1 MRERYLLTM
10 PARPAPRDLR
20 ASDSDRDRVVA
31 MLAAALGDG
40 RITQDE
46 HSERVAAALSARTLG
61 ELAGLTTDLA
71 PPAEQPVRIDDG
83 RVVAAVFGTRVRD
96 GRWVVPPVLTCSA
109 VCGEVNVDFREA
121 LLQERHVVLYAHA
134 VCGRVRLIVPA
145 GVEVVMGGTV
155 LLGRRR
161 GATAAQVPPDADIPV
176 IEVRSFVIA
185 GEILVRTPP
194 RQRRWVPRWRRPW
207 LS

>member
-1 MRERYLLTM
+1 
-10 PARPAPRDLR
+10 
-20 ASDSDRDRVVA
+20 

-40 RITQDE
+40 RLTHDE

-61 ELAGLTTDLA
+61 ELTVLTGDLA
-71 PPAEQPVRIDDG
+71 APADQPVRVDDG
-83 RVVAAVFGTRVRD
+83 RVVSGLFGTEVRN

-109 VCGEVNVDFREA
+109 FCGEVEVDFRQA
-121 LLQERHVVLYAHA
+121 LLQERRVVLYANA

-161 GATAAQVPPDADIPV
+161 GATVAAVPADTDIPV
-176 IEVRSFVIA
+176 IEVRSFVLG
-185 GEILVRTPP
+185 GEVLVRTPP
-194 RQRRWVPRWRRPW
+194 RPRRWLPRWRRPS

>member
-31 MLAAALGDG
+31 LLAAALGDG
-40 RITQDE
+40 RLTTDE
-46 HSERVAAALSARTLG
+46 HSERMAAALSARTLG
-61 ELAGLTTDLA
+61 DLARLTTDLA
-71 PPAEQPVRIDDG
+71 APAEQPVRVDDG
-83 RVVAAVFGTRVRD
+83 RVVAGLFCTVVRE

-109 VCGEVNVDFREA
+109 LCGEVNVDFREA

-134 VCGRVRLIVPA
+134 VFGRVRLIVPA
-145 GVEVVMGGTV
+145 GVEVVMSGTV

-161 GATAAQVPPDADIPV
+161 GATAAGPPPDTDIPV
-176 IEVRSFVIA
+176 IEVRSFVVA

-194 RQRRWVPRWRRPW
+194 RQRRWLPRWRRPP
-207 LS
+207 LA

>member
-1 MRERYLLTM
+1 
-10 PARPAPRDLR
+10 
-20 ASDSDRDRVVA
+20 
-31 MLAAALGDG
+31 MLAAALADG
-40 RITQDE
+40 RLTHDE
-46 HSERVAAALSARTLG
+46 HSERVSAALSARTLG

-71 PPAEQPVRIDDG
+71 SPADQPVRVDDG
-83 RVVAAVFGTRVRD
+83 RTVTALFGTEVRA

-109 VCGEVNVDFREA
+109 VCGEVRIDFSEA
-121 LLQERHVVLYAHA
+121 LLQERHVVVYAYA
-134 VCGRVRLIVPA
+134 LGGRVRLIVPA

-161 GATAAQVPPDADIPV
+161 GATAGAVPPDTDVPV
-176 IEVRSFVIA
+176 IEVRSFIVG

-194 RQRRWVPRWRRPW
+194 RQRRWLPRWRRPS